1 MKMAVSHILVD
12 QKFEAE
18 DLLRK
23 LNEGASFEELARKH
37 SKCPSAAQG
46 GDLGVIDSRRLDEDF
61 AEAAGLLKTG
71 QISGTVRTRFGYHL
85 ILRKPLPGE
94 AP

>member
-1 MKMAVSHILVD
+1 MKLAVAHILVE
-12 QKFEAE
+12 QKYEAE

-23 LNEGASFEELARKH
+23 LEEGASFEELAKKH

-61 AEAAGLLKTG
+61 AEAASLLKPG

-85 ILRKPLPGE
+85 IQRKPL
-94 AP
+94 